1 MKRILLTVLLTI
13 PAFFIYAQDFTGR
26 VTDAKNNDPLPYVN
40 VGIIGK
46 NVGTV
51 TDSNG
56 SYKLNLTNHNNDS
69 LRISMVGYM
78 PQTYK
83 VADIIN
89 LQSKTFILE
98 PSTTQLKE
106 VRVSNHK
113 WKQSILGNTTRSKGT
128 NASFN
133 TGRPGN
139 EIGTIIKIKKSPTY
153 LKQFNASLSSS
164 ATLDSMTLRL
174 NFYTVK
180 DGLPDQLIQHQN
192 IFVSVKRGQDMITVN
207 LEPYNV
213 VVEDKFFVSLEWIKQ
228 TRVQNLWFSA
238 SFFSGSIIARNTSQA
253 AWEKVGI
260 AGLGF
265 NVLAEY

>member
-1 MKRILLTVLLTI
+1 MKRVLLTVLLTI
-13 PAFFIYAQDFTGR
+13 PVFFVYAQDFTGR
-26 VTDAKNNDPLPYVN
+26 ITDGKTNQPLPYVN
-40 VGIIGK
+40 VGIVGK

-51 TDSNG
+51 TDDNG
-56 SYKLNLTNHNNDS
+56 AYKINLANHDNDS
-69 LRISMVGYM
+69 LRMSMVGYA

-83 VADIIN
+83 VADIIS
-89 LQSKTFILE
+89 QPGKTFTLL
-98 PSTTQLKE
+98 PSVTQLNE
-106 VRVSNHK
+106 VRVSNHN
-113 WKQSILGNTTRSKGT
+113 WKQVILGNTTRSKNT

-153 LKQFNASLSSS
+153 LKQFNASLSS
-164 ATLDSMTLRL
+164 AAEFDSTILRV

-192 IFVSVKRGQDMITVN
+192 IFAVVKRGQDMITVD
-207 LEPYNV
+207 LQPYNI

-228 TRVQNLWFSA
+228 ARVQNLWFSA

-253 AWEKVGI
+253 AWDKVGI